1 MNMGIIA
8 ASRLRASPGLI
19 LDSFSNAAIA
29 LSLRKLRAAYTG
41 SCVKVRRSSD
51 DTELDIG
58 FIDNE
63 LDILSLETFAGAG
76 DAFVSILYD
85 QSTEGNNASQTTN
98 NLQPKIVDSGSVIL
112 ENGKPVIYFNGGKN
126 LLVFNDVQ
134 APTLF
139 QDMSDAISLLIVE
152 KRDVK
157 GSAGRNWY
165 NDITIIELRANSTSL
180 GTGIPFSVG
189 YSSSEFGFGVSDN
202 YVSGSE
208 LSLGPSTDSTQRV
221 SISIVNGDD
230 LDADLNTVNSINTT
244 FSVATGDRSIGTANS
259 TLSIGVRSRDGGQ
272 TNRSNYLGKIQEII
286 LYKANQTSNKSGL
299 ENNINAYYSIY

>member
-1 MNMGIIA
+1 MGIIA
-8 ASRLRASPGLI
+8 GSRLRASGTLI
-19 LDSFSNAAIA
+19 LDLFSNAAIA

-85 QSTEGNNASQTTN
+85 QSTEGNNAIQTTYN
-98 NLQPKIVDSGSVIL
+98 SQPKIVNSGSVIL
-112 ENGKPVIYFNGGKN
+112 ENGKPAIYFDGGKN

-152 KRDVK
+152 KPDVLGDRK
-157 GSAGRNWY
+157 YYWY

-180 GTGIPFSVG
+180 GSGIPFSVG
-189 YSSSEFGFGVSDN
+189 YSSSKFGFGVSDN

-208 LSLGPSTDSTQRV
+208 LRQKSLTDYTQRV
-221 SISIVNGDD
+221 SVSIVNGND

-244 FSVATGDRSIGTANS
+244 FYEATGDRSIGTANS
-259 TLSIGVRSRDGGQ
+259 TLSIGVRSTDGGQ
-272 TNRSNYLGKIQEII
+272 TNTSNYVGKLQEII